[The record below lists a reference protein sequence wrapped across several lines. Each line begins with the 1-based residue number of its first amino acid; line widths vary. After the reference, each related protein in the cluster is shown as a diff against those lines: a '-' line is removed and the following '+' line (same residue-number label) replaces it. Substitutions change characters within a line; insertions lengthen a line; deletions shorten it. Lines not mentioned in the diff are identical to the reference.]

1 MLQRCS
7 IIGAAMLAA
16 TLCIQASAGA
26 QDTKKMPEDW
36 DGLWGRG
43 SPVGAWDPS
52 KPPEHANVAWAP
64 VSKDGAATYLG
75 FTRDRHQMCA
85 SRVYSTCDVRDAAHE
100 AVLSRQA
107 EQRGSSP

>member
-1 MLQRCS
+1 MLQRSS

-16 TLCIQASAGA
+16 SMCMGASAGA

-52 KPPEHANVAWAP
+52 KPPGPRQEAP
-64 VSKDGAATYLG
+64 LTPEYQAIYPVEPRQDSAPARSSTSRAFAA
-75 FTRDRHQMCA
+75 RSACRA
-85 SRVYSTCDVRDAAHE
+85 
-100 AVLSRQA
+100 
-107 EQRGSSP
+107 